1 LQTHLSDFENAGIKL
16 FTISYDSVEV
26 LDEFAKVYGIQ
37 FPMLADVG
45 SEVIRRY
52 GIMSTL
58 IRPDEVEHYG
68 IPYPG
73 TYIVD
78 SSGIVTHKF
87 FHREYQVRETAPTI
101 LKSGFHLPVDPS
113 RFVHT
118 ESDADGVTVAGEVAG
133 TVLHNRQTTNLYVTL
148 KMAEGLHVYGPTAP
162 EGYTPTTVSVEA
174 TEGLNIGEPAFP
186 PTTPFSI
193 AGLPEEF
200 QVMDGEATIVIP
212 VQSRIR
218 ETGQATINVSVRFQA
233 CTDSECLLP
242 QTLSLQLNVATEPMT
257 RAAAPTA

>member
-1 LQTHLSDFENAGIKL
+1 M
-16 FTISYDSVEV
+16 EV
-26 LDEFAKVYGIQ
+26 LAEFAKAYDIQ
-37 FPMLADVG
+37 FPILADVG
-45 SEVIRRY
+45 SEVIKRY

-78 SSGIVTHKF
+78 NSGIVTHKF
-87 FHREYQVRETAPTI
+87 FHREYQIRETAPTV

-113 RFVHT
+113 RFVHA
-118 ESDADGVTVAGEVAG
+118 ESDAGGITAAGEIAG
-133 TVLHNRQTTNLYVTL
+133 TVLHNRQITNLYVTL
-148 KMAEGLHVYGPTAP
+148 KMAEGLHVYGPETP
-162 EGYTPTTVSVEA
+162 DGYTPTTVAVTA
-174 TEGLNIGEPAFP
+174 TEGLSIGEPAFP
-186 PTTPFSI
+186 PTRPFSI
-193 AGLPEEF
+193 EGLPEEF

-212 VQSRIR
+212 IQSRIR
-218 ETGQATINVSVRFQA
+218 EAGEASVNVAVRFQA

-257 RAAAPTA
+257 RAVTPPA